1 MQSYRS
7 FRRRVEVYMRCCRRR
22 GQEAVIEGAFLLMQ
36 QFGKTAWDACEEIS
50 LDELETPRAFDVLL
64 EALDKLYRYD
74 ENVEQPN
81 RCEEFFNAFCRK
93 KGETLQDYLHR
104 HRQLVLKLQ
113 EVQLPL
119 PDGLVGWHLLSRA
132 GIPQWQEPTVK
143 SACGNKLEPKRVEE
157 VLKQMFGAD
166 SRPHAKDIARVSRN
180 VAGATY
186 EAMVAEDDFG
196 VDQYAIEDS

>member
-1 MQSYRS
+1 
-7 FRRRVEVYMRCCRRR
+7 MR
-22 GQEAVIEGAFLLMQ
+22 G
-36 QFGKTAWDACEEIS
+36 
-50 LDELETPRAFDVLL
+50 VLT
-64 EALDKLYRYD
+64 
-74 ENVEQPN
+74 
-81 RCEEFFNAFCRK
+81 AFCRK

-119 PDGLVGWHLLSRA
+119 PDGLIGWHLLSRA

-166 SRPHAKDIARVSRN
+166 SRPHAKDVARVSRN

-186 EAMVAEDDFG
+186 DAMVAEDDFG
-196 VDQYAIEDS
+196 VDQYAIADSWDDGYNGHIFGYGYEDQDDAYEVYDDEDEGYYEDEEAYFEDEVPPELEEAADRT